1 MCFVEMCC
9 PQVCFTTLQ
18 NPQPTT
24 TPLLTK
30 WCFTPEPEENEV
42 STGYGAPPPSS
53 YAPSSPVLP
62 PPPPQQG
69 FDLGNKEFIEHDNP
83 HYSSPTRLLSRP
95 ASSSTFT
102 SIKPASTSAFPLR
115 ERGARLPTA
124 ALKLWSNPGWPDWRS
139 LVDKQSEMF
148 CFGTLILV
156 KENYECLKTPP

>member
-1 MCFVEMCC
+1 MSC

-69 FDLGNKEFIEHDNP
+69 FDLGNTEFIKHIYI

-95 ASSSTFT
+95 ASSTTST
-102 SIKPASTSAFPLR
+102 IKPASTSAFPLR
-115 ERGARLPTA
+115 ERGARLPTT
-124 ALKLWSNPGWPDWRS
+124 ALKLWSNPGWPNRWS
-139 LVDKQSEMF
+139 LVDKLWTMF
-148 CFGTLILV
+148 CFGAP
-156 KENYECLKTPP
+156 Y